1 MQLTREQ
8 HMITVNLQDM
18 EEIDL
23 SSCMEHKDE
32 SEHQPYSVSHIRV
45 AENHPPES

>member
-1 MQLTREQ
+1 
-8 HMITVNLQDM
+8 MITVNLQDM

-32 SEHQPYSVSHIRV
+32 NEHQPYSVSHIRV